1 MWLEL
6 VLKLG
11 VSFIVVVL
19 YKVIFVN
26 NGNENVILDYNKGF
40 LLKWIIWIY
49 FKIILIFIYSKVI
62 EKLVLDFGKYKD
74 FLLILKDI
82 ENFLR
87 DNFVCLVGNESII
100 Y

>member
-1 MWLEL
+1 M
-6 VLKLG
+6 
-11 VSFIVVVL
+11 
-19 YKVIFVN
+19 
-26 NGNENVILDYNKGF
+26 ILDYNKGF

-100 Y
+100 YYW